1 MLLSFSFPRKNVP
14 AAELEEGIVLLAHL
28 LVPAGEEEGEGH
40 WVPAGR
46 EEVAVDQVERA
57 QQVACSQLQLAEL
70 AEDDLMKVIRKSQFA
85 KNSKEAS
92 TITIMICQE
101 RGNQHVHNSIRYV
114 YMYSLAAKAAVAP
127 SATPAPTPS
136 ATPPG

>member
-1 MLLSFSFPRKNVP
+1 M
-14 AAELEEGIVLLAHL
+14 AHL
-28 LVPAGEEEGEGH
+28 PVPVEEEEGEGH
-40 WVPAGR
+40 WGLAGR
-46 EEVAVDQVERA
+46 GEVAADQVEQA

-70 AEDDLMKVIRKSQFA
+70 VEDDLIKVISKSQFA
-85 KNSKEAS
+85 KNSKEVC

-127 SATPAPTPS
+127 SATPAPTPR